1 MTHTT
6 HCLNTRNSV
15 TTNRFGSVNRF
26 GPVKKGFGVKSGI
39 VATIVVISAAIL
51 AIGYA
56 DAKMG
61 GGDPAALNDL
71 EIAHVAYT
79 ADNIDIRYAHL
90 ALAISDNPKIHE
102 FAKSMIRDH
111 TAVNEQALALLNKL
125 KAAPQDNFLS
135 KKLTVQSKQLVSEMS
150 QLSGAQ
156 FDARYAQNELGYHQA
171 VNNLVENSFIPNME
185 NKEVKALFMKGLAI
199 FKAHEKHAEQMVAS
213 LK

>member
-6 HCLNTRNSV
+6 HCLNTRNSA
-15 TTNRFGSVNRF
+15 TTNQFS
-26 GPVKKGFGVKSGI
+26 PVKKGFGVKSGI

-56 DAKMG
+56 DAKMRG
-61 GGDPAALNDL
+61 NDPADLNDL

-102 FAKSMIRDH
+102 FANSMIRDH
-111 TAVNEQALALLNKL
+111 TAVNEQALALLKKL

-135 KKLTVQSKQLVSEMS
+135 KKLTVQSKQLVNEMR

-156 FDARYAQNELGYHQA
+156 FDVRYAQNELGYHQA

-185 NKEVKALFMKGLAI
+185 NSEVKALFMKGLTI